1 MAVTQRSSARCR
13 HWPFRCCSSPVP
25 SFDQP
30 PTLDDLSKVIA
41 SPSNPEGSWDASAW
55 EEPKPFTAEELASL
69 RAEFGHPGEE
79 PEDPDTANADELARF
94 QKDVARVNGW
104 AAAYGLPP
112 VMTCRDTLNLFLVA
126 GVLHKVVEDGAVRF
140 RPAWPFPRV
149 EEVFS
154 LTPEEQAHEDEIRWR
169 HLHEG
174 TAQDIINLF
183 DPNGEHPRDSLTTSL
198 ERLGRKLDL
207 DPESIRDGILGLL
220 DEGDFSC
227 NIDITTALAHRVFTL
242 TVDWEEFAATR
253 INLRIHRR

>member
-1 MAVTQRSSARCR
+1 MTPPGPLEGWDEEKRGIIQEEVVTRGWLRWMQGAGGVLLAS
-13 HWPFRCCSSPVP
+13 VP

-69 RAEFGHPGEE
+69 RAEFGYPGEE

-112 VMTCRDTLNLFLVA
+112 VRTCRDTLNLFLVA

-140 RPAWPFPRV
+140 RPAWPFV
-149 EEVFS
+149 AGSFV
-154 LTPEEQAHEDEIRWR
+154 W
-169 HLHEG
+169 
-174 TAQDIINLF
+174 
-183 DPNGEHPRDSLTTSL
+183 
-198 ERLGRKLDL
+198 
-207 DPESIRDGILGLL
+207 
-220 DEGDFSC
+220 
-227 NIDITTALAHRVFTL
+227 
-242 TVDWEEFAATR
+242 
-253 INLRIHRR
+253 